1 MLADFFLE
9 QTLYIRM
16 HWNARRSFKKNSQWF
31 SDDHL
36 KLGSCCNLCS
46 VSSWSACFPWT
57 AVNVA
62 TWSSVLSLKHWVSS
76 FRACPLEQPSH
87 CQSANESELIRTND
101 HISNSSNGN
110 LCVQHQISPWLHNI
124 CNFAPNSAHFLT
136 PAWQSVKSNST
147 SAICNLHHSRTTS
160 LHEASIILFVREEW
174 PLLCNKSA
182 RAPKAIWTNPNFD
195 TKKRV
200 PTHATTCKN
209 HNIRGW
215 LAKSGFHNAPGR
227 A

>member
-9 QTLYIRM
+9 QTLYCTFGCVGM
-16 HWNARRSFKKNSQWF
+16 SVFLSKKDSQWF

-76 FRACPLEQPSH
+76 FRACPPWAT
-87 CQSANESELIRTND
+87 QSLSVRNESELIRTND

-124 CNFAPNSAHFLT
+124 CNFCSKFSSFLDT
-136 PAWQSVKSNST
+136 CLAVCQVKLNFCNLQST
-147 SAICNLHHSRTTS
+147 S
-160 LHEASIILFVREEW
+160 F
-174 PLLCNKSA
+174 
-182 RAPKAIWTNPNFD
+182 
-195 TKKRV
+195 
-200 PTHATTCKN
+200 
-209 HNIRGW
+209 
-215 LAKSGFHNAPGR
+215 
-227 A
+227 